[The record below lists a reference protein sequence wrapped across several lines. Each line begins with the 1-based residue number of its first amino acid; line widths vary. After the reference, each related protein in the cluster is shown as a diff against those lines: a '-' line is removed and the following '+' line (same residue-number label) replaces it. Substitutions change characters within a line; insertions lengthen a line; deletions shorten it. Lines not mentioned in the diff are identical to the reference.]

1 MPNQSRPLT
10 AALWMLGA
18 IAGFISMAVAGRAV
32 APVHDTFEI
41 MVYRS
46 AVGLLI
52 VLAAALAAGQR
63 AALRPRRIPLHFL
76 RNVFHFA
83 GQNLWFHAL
92 TLIPLAQLFAV
103 EFSYPIMVA
112 LAAPLLLGE
121 RFTRQRLVSVAL
133 GFAGVLIAAQPWA
146 AGGLSFGI
154 GIALLA
160 AVGFAGSALITKR
173 MTRVAP
179 MVEILFWLTVFQL
192 AFGLILAG
200 ADGHIAA
207 PTAASLPWLLLIGV
221 AGIGAHFCL
230 TRALSLAP
238 ASVVM
243 PFEFLRLPL
252 IGIIGMVY
260 YAEPLQ
266 FAVFAGGAIIFA
278 ATWMNVRTERRAL
291 SLAARQRGAA

>member
-121 RFTRQRLVSVAL
+121 RFTRQRLASVAL

-238 ASVVM
+238 ASVVI

-291 SLAARQRGAA
+291 SSAARQRGAA